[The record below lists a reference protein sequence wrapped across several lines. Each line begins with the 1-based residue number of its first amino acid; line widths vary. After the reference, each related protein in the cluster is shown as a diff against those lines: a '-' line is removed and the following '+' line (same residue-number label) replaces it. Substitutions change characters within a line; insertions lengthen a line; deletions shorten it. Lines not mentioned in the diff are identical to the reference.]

1 MRLLLLPAVAAT
13 ALAKG
18 VVIGIAIGAT
28 AVFACA
34 RARKSRAAAPLDDT
48 AEEAA
53 H

>member
-1 MRLLLLPAVAAT
+1 MRLLLLPAVAAA

-34 RARKSRAAAPLDDT
+34 WVRKSRGTAQDAAA
-48 AEEAA
+48 EETPD
-53 H
+53 